1 MNTINTSKGSFKGCS
16 YTNTNKYIYLT
27 LVNENS
33 NLDNRNNNNVI
44 CNLVERKDCLR
55 NTYIPEYSSAIGM
68 KNQSLFYELGDNEQI
83 I

>member
-1 MNTINTSKGSFKGCS
+1 MNTINTSKGSFKGCN

-33 NLDNRNNNNVI
+33 NLDNRHNNNVI
-44 CNLVERKDCLR
+44 CNIVERKDCTD
-55 NTYIPEYSSAIGM
+55 NTYIPEFSTTSM
-68 KNQSLFYELGDNEQI
+68 KNQSLFYELGQNEQI